1 MDMVEKN
8 QSHSLMRSV
17 LLALILT
24 TVMFESSAQS
34 VYPSTI
40 AGRSTVYSPN
50 GPIATS
56 HPLASGAGLQVLQ
69 EGGNAVDAAVTAAA
83 VLGVVEPH
91 MTGIG
96 GDMFA
101 IMWLAEEDKLLG
113 MNGSGRAG
121 SLMTLDEM
129 KRRGHDAVPIEGAEP
144 VTVPGALAGWAELLA
159 SHGTISLERALS
171 PAIAIARDGFPVSP
185 LIAAQWAEEFEKL
198 KRNVEASRV
207 YLVDGQ
213 RAPIAGEWFANSDLA
228 DTYQAIA
235 DDGID
240 AFYGG
245 EIGQRIV
252 DHLSENGGFVT
263 LDDLRNHRIEWIE
276 PVSVP
281 YKGYRLWELPPNG
294 QGIAALE
301 MLRILEPYDL
311 AGMGHNSPQYLHHLV
326 EAKKLA
332 YADLAYFVA
341 DPDYMNVSVDDML
354 SDRFILSRRAEL
366 NSGQASEQAEPGEL
380 VTKSDT
386 IYLAAADKDGNMISF
401 INSVSWEFG
410 SGVVVPG
417 TGFALQNRGTG
428 FTLEEGM
435 ANTLAAG
442 KRPFH
447 TLIPAFVTRT
457 GAEGRDEP
465 WLSFGV
471 MGGSMQPQGHIQVLL
486 NLLVFEMDLQDAI
499 DAPRVRHISG
509 LDVALEAPF
518 SEVVRAGLRSLGH
531 NLIAWN
537 PHWFGGA
544 QAVMKLERGWASASD
559 PRKDGMAV
567 GH

>member
-1 MDMVEKN
+1 MRGQYGVKVDLVPILPTGSVDLEALEELLVHTEEKALVSLMHINNEIGNMLDLDRVCALCQKHDALFHSDMV
-8 QSHSLMRSV
+8 
-17 LLALILT
+17 
-24 TVMFESSAQS
+24 QS
-34 VYPSTI
+34 VGHFELDLKATPVDFI
-40 AGRSTVYSPN
+40 AASAHKFH
-50 GPIATS
+50 GPKGVGFAYIRKNS
-56 HPLASGAGLQVLQ
+56 GLRPLIFGGGQ
-69 EGGNAVDAAVTAAA
+69 ER
-83 VLGVVEPH
+83 
-91 MTGIG
+91 
-96 GDMFA
+96 
-101 IMWLAEEDKLLG
+101 
-113 MNGSGRAG
+113 GSRAG
-121 SLMTLDEM
+121 TESVHNIVGM
-129 KRRGHDAVPIEGAEP
+129 
-144 VTVPGALAGWAELLA
+144 
-159 SHGTISLERALS
+159 ERA
-171 PAIAIARDGFPVSP
+171 F
-185 LIAAQWAEEFEKL
+185 
-198 KRNVEASRV
+198 
-207 YLVDGQ
+207 
-213 RAPIAGEWFANSDLA
+213 
-228 DTYQAIA
+228 
-235 DDGID
+235 
-240 AFYGG
+240 
-245 EIGQRIV
+245 
-252 DHLSENGGFVT
+252 
-263 LDDLRNHRIEWIE
+263 
-276 PVSVP
+276 
-281 YKGYRLWELPPNG
+281 
-294 QGIAALE
+294 
-301 MLRILEPYDL
+301 
-311 AGMGHNSPQYLHHLV
+311 
-326 EAKKLA
+326 KLA
-332 YADLAYFVA
+332 YADLAYYVA

-447 TLIPAFVTRT
+447 TLVPAFVTRT
-457 GAEGRDEP
+457 GEDGNDEP

-486 NLLVFEMDLQDAI
+486 NLLVFEMDLQDAL

-531 NLIAWN
+531 NLIPWN